1 MGISA
6 AAAFSNTEKEVKLIP
21 STKVF
26 YAKGTHAMH
35 VGLWASYQARLR
47 ITQRERKRQKIDPA
61 TLEFSLPSPSSSS

>member
-26 YAKGTHAMH
+26 YAKGTHAIYACGIM
-35 VGLWASYQARLR
+35 G
-47 ITQRERKRQKIDPA
+47 II
-61 TLEFSLPSPSSSS
+61 PSPVTYYPKRGEKAEN